1 MPFLGNIGWPEMVVF
16 GVIALLLFGKRLP
29 EVMRSMGQGVTE
41 FKKGLKGI
49 DTDVNDSVRRAGEQ
63 PSRPAATSTASVPA
77 PPSMEPVGSK
87 YEG

>member
-1 MPFLGNIGWPEMVVF
+1 MPFVGNIGWPELLVF

-49 DTDVNDSVRRAGEQ
+49 DNDMNESVRRSSEAPREKV
-63 PSRPAATSTASVPA
+63 AANVTT
-77 PPSMEPVGSK
+77 PPSMEPVGEK
-87 YEG
+87 YEA